1 MTNLMLEY
9 PNVTVFVFSIVFFVV
24 GIFIEKLR
32 IRKDK
37 TSTKI
42 DNYIV
47 DTYDYLVKSLADEKF
62 KRVVTNI
69 AKLIEV
75 KFIREEIKADERY
88 EKLKEI
94 LQEKINNKE
103 IEAPKEWEQLVK
115 YIVEEFCIE
124 EKYEREKSKAD

>member
-1 MTNLMLEY
+1 MLEY

-47 DTYDYLVKSLADEKF
+47 DTYDYLVKNLADEKF

-115 YIVEEFCIE
+115 YIVEVFCIE